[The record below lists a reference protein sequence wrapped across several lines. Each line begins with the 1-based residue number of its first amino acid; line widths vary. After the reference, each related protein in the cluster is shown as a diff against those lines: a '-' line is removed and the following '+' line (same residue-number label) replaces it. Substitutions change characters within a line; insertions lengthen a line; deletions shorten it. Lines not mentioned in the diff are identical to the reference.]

1 MFFCFVFEF
10 VFKERREREKK
21 GEGFF
26 CFSGGGGGAVETT
39 ADDFAIGGQNSFFS
53 SCCSCPLSLSLPL
66 SPSEATYLLGQ
77 LAGEELVQLGVEDAV
92 GDELFFIFYFSR
104 W

>member
-26 CFSGGGGGAVETT
+26 CFSGGGGGRSRRRLMISRSAGK
-39 ADDFAIGGQNSFFS
+39 ILFS
-53 SCCSCPLSLSLPL
+53 PPAALVLSLSLPL